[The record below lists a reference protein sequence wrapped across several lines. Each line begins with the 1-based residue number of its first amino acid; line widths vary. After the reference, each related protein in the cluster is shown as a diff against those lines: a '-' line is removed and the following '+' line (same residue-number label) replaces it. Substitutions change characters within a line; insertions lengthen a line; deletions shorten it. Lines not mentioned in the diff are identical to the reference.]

1 MLIARLTIVAS
12 AFDTVRSWFRSKP
25 LYDLGQQ
32 FRTGARDLNDPQ
44 VRRTR
49 MLMGGGLYR
58 SNVSPTTP
66 YLNDLDTAVEAADIG
81 QLRAAAQLLQACDQH
96 PVVQG
101 LMATRTAGLTRLP
114 VKWAGDPEA
123 IGVLKQGVI
132 AGAGPD
138 DPNSLYDYLVPPLER
153 SRFSEDAIKLGVA
166 VGEVMPTT
174 SGLPMFRQ
182 LDPAGLQYRVDTNTW
197 IYNSVAGPV
206 NIDPGVWP
214 DDRES
219 AFVLYT
225 AGRTTPWRRGIWKA
239 LVQAYIVSLHALM
252 YRSAWESR
260 LANPAVFVTTPLGW
274 DGGMDDE
281 FLTQI
286 QGWGLNT
293 TFLAKSGAEVD
304 LLQSNGIGYESFTRT
319 IDQQA
324 EQIIYLIS
332 GNTVVA
338 DGGSGFQNASLYR
351 AIRGDL
357 IQADANGLSQVE
369 NFQIL
374 PLILEAMGFGDRSV
388 TREYV
393 TTPPAEL
400 SNEAQ
405 TLVQVA
411 SAITGLTQAFVAAGA
426 TQQLDIA
433 ALCTKYNIPVRGDG
447 NGDGEVDERASEATG
462 DVRLRAV
469 ETQESAA

>member
-1 MLIARLTIVAS
+1 MAS
-12 AFDTVRSWFRSKP
+12 VFDTVRGWFNSKP
-25 LYDLGQQ
+25 LYDVGQSY
-32 FRTGARDLNDPQ
+32 RTGARELNDPQ
-44 VRRTR
+44 VRQTR

-66 YLNDLDTAVEAADIG
+66 YLNDLDSAVEAADIG

-96 PVVQG
+96 PVIQG

-114 VKWAGDPEA
+114 VKWAGDPEVIA
-123 IGVLKQGVI
+123 ILNQGVI
-132 AGAGPD
+132 SGVGPD

-166 VGEVMPTT
+166 VGEIMPTT

-214 DDRES
+214 NDRES

-239 LVQAYIVSLHALM
+239 LLQAYIVSLHALM
-252 YRSAWESR
+252 YRSAWESK

-274 DGGMDDE
+274 DGGMDEE

-286 QGWGLNT
+286 QGWGLNS
-293 TFLAKSGAEVD
+293 TFLAKTGAEVE
-304 LLQSNGIGYESFTRT
+304 LMQSNGIGYDSFSKT
-319 IDQQA
+319 IAQQT

-357 IQADANGLSQVE
+357 IQADANGLSGVE

-374 PLILEAMGFGDRSV
+374 PLLLEAMGFGDRAV
-388 TREYV
+388 MREYV

-405 TLVQVA
+405 TLTQVGA
-411 SAITGLTQAFVAAGA
+411 AITALSQAFAASGS
-426 TQQLDIA
+426 TQQLDVA
-433 ALCTKYNIPVRGDG
+433 ALCTKFNIPVRGDAD
-447 NGDGEVDERASEATG
+447 GDGRPERIEPDARPALALVEPVEA
-462 DVRLRAV
+462 
-469 ETQESAA
+469 EESAA

>member
-1 MLIARLTIVAS
+1 
-12 AFDTVRSWFRSKP
+12 
-25 LYDLGQQ
+25 
-32 FRTGARDLNDPQ
+32 
-44 VRRTR
+44 
-49 MLMGGGLYR
+49 
-58 SNVSPTTP
+58 
-66 YLNDLDTAVEAADIG
+66 
-81 QLRAAAQLLQACDQH
+81 
-96 PVVQG
+96 
-101 LMATRTAGLTRLP
+101 MATRTAGLTRLP

-286 QGWGLNT
+286 QGWGLNS

-304 LLQSNGIGYESFTRT
+304 LLQSNGIGYESFTKT
-319 IDQQA
+319 IAQQS

-400 SNEAQ
+400 NNEAQ

-447 NGDGEVDERASEATG
+447 NGDGEVDERASETTG